1 MAFPLKD
8 VRYST
13 RRQRR
18 GETSDGE
25 DGVAGVVAE
34 ARTLYP
40 RLLRDRAV
48 LPKVAI
54 AVQYFESLVG
64 RERREMDA
72 EVLVQF
78 FGDHKLAR
86 CVVAALA
93 TSYRYRS
100 PEFTDV
106 CSQTALRRLE
116 RAEAGTPK
124 ALRAYLYARLNGK
137 DGSGDGFLRR
147 EEQAATY
154 GSLERSFALRAGRL
168 ERLLYLDAPEHAVLT
183 RIGPAPRPEDVVAQY
198 NYGVLETLLR
208 HAQTIDLTLTD
219 GSGRGELAGTVA
231 GVRALGAAN
240 DVELTLRRAGPGAVA
255 LHLAGRA
262 DAFGGWA
269 RHGRRVARTVV
280 QLLER
285 GRQTVAEGT
294 ALVVLRDRRAALR
307 LTPEVLDFLSG
318 GAAAPDAGWDDL
330 PGWDA
335 PALAA
340 GLAAS
345 RGAPWR
351 RKSDGPDGA
360 GGSWGLRRL
369 PEAQAWATGV
379 LVPDVRL
386 VRGSTG
392 VRVCAA
398 RSARHGERLATI
410 AAGAQSGEQVVFFGA
425 PEAVAPLLAAGQRAL
440 ATPEVD
446 LRPLL
451 GTL

>member
-18 GETSDGE
+18 GETSDGD
-25 DGVAGVVAE
+25 DGSGGGVAE

-40 RLLRDRAV
+40 RLLRDHSV

-100 PEFTDV
+100 PEFADA
-106 CSQTALRRLE
+106 CSPTALRRLA

-147 EEQAATY
+147 EEQAPTY
-154 GSLERSFALRAGRL
+154 GALERSFALRAGRL

-198 NYGVLETLLR
+198 NFGVLETLLR
-208 HAQTIDLTLTD
+208 HAKTVDLTLTD
-219 GSGRGELAGTVA
+219 GSGQAELAGTVA
-231 GVRALGAAN
+231 GVRALEAAN
-240 DVELTLRRAGPGAVA
+240 DVELTLRRAGPGTVA
-255 LHLAGRA
+255 MRLEGRA
-262 DAFGGWA
+262 DAFGSWA

-285 GRQTVAEGT
+285 GRRAVAEGS
-294 ALVVLRDRRAALR
+294 ALVVLRERRAALR

-318 GAAAPDAGWDDL
+318 GAVAPDAGWDDL

-335 PALAA
+335 PAVAA
-340 GLAAS
+340 GVAARGTLGRRRTDSPEGS
-345 RGAPWR
+345 RG
-351 RKSDGPDGA
+351 
-360 GGSWGLRRL
+360 WGLRRL
-369 PEAQAWATGV
+369 PEAQAWASGV

-386 VRGSTG
+386 VRGDTA

-398 RSARHGERLATI
+398 RSARHGERLATV
-410 AAGAQSGEQVVFFGA
+410 AAGAHSGEEVVFLGP

-451 GTL
+451 GAL